1 MHIFVTHFLLCVS
14 GKTNW
19 LSNCKTQKN
28 SELTTVSDE
37 ALALLLL
44 DNMWDKWIDHDP
56 KEFFGP
62 GERDETGKQKG
73 ATSICGKYT
82 KNGSGSKKFKGWSK
96 EGMDQ
101 FNLYCNKVHKDHMED
116 AKKSDSFEKKFQQ
129 HCIGNDFKSIDDNDN
144 DDDVMLVYND
154 LELML

>member
-1 MHIFVTHFLLCVS
+1 LGPSQVVVDTEDATVETEEAVL
-14 GKTNW
+14 TND
-19 LSNCKTQKN
+19 CKTQQI

-62 GERDETGKQKG
+62 GERDETGKQKQ
-73 ATSICGKYT
+73 AISVCGKYT

-96 EGMDQ
+96 
-101 FNLYCNKVHKDHMED
+101 C
-116 AKKSDSFEKKFQQ
+116 
-129 HCIGNDFKSIDDNDN
+129 
-144 DDDVMLVYND
+144 
-154 LELML
+154 